1 MTPEIVL
8 AELNDLN
15 PEAVLF
21 DNMHTALVG
30 IGRIGTA
37 DPVAV
42 YSQQLIFRKLLLD
55 GCSREDA
62 EEYFASKLISMSS
75 GPNTPVIIC
84 DLAEE

>member
-1 MTPEIVL
+1 MTSETIL

-55 GCSREDA
+55 GFSREDA
-62 EEYFASKLISMSS
+62 KEYFAGKLISVAS
-75 GPNTPVIIC
+75 GTNTPVIIC
-84 DLAEE
+84 DFTEE